1 MGRKCVDIGTY
12 LGDLGGVEDKGTPEL
27 IQTPVLE
34 SVLLLQYEEQPVK
47 APRKD

>member
-1 MGRKCVDIGTY
+1 MNVGIYV
-12 LGDLGGVEDKGTPEL
+12 GDLGGAEDKGTPEF

-34 SVLLLQYEEQPVK
+34 SIFLLQYEEQPVK

>member
-1 MGRKCVDIGTY
+1 MNIGIY
-12 LGDLGGVEDKGTPEL
+12 VGDLGGTADKETPEL

-34 SVLLLQYEEQPVK
+34 SVLLLQYEEQPGK